1 MFQYRM
7 KDLFDMGVL
16 TQDILGDDAELAA
29 MASGSFASPSPLG
42 TPLPPSGAEKEVIIL
57 ETQSS
62 PSPSLL
68 RPPPPAIPLV
78 RQGPP
83 PSSSF
88 DPFEDDAGALVS
100 IGEAM
105 LPIEKNWKPQ
115 SLDL

>member
-29 MASGSFASPSPLG
+29 MASGSFASPSPS

-57 ETQSS
+57 DTPSS
-62 PSPSLL
+62 QSPSLL
-68 RPPPPAIPLV
+68 RPPPPAIPLA